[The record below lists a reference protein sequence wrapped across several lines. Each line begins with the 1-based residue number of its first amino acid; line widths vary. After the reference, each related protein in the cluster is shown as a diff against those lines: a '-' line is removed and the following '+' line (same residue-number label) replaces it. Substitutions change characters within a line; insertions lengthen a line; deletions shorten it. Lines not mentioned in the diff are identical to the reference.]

1 MPYHLNKLRALHK
14 KLDLTA
20 KDNSITI
27 KGTPN
32 NIQRVVVCNTA
43 TYELVKSTFQNSLK
57 AQGLYT
63 SIQTNRDENNTTV
76 VAVVVN
82 VKTKKEISLFIIQT
96 SSIQH
101 RPFL

>member
-1 MPYHLNKLRALHK
+1 MPYHLNKLCALHK
-14 KLDLTA
+14 KRDLPA
-20 KDNSITI
+20 MDNSIAI

-32 NIQRVVVCNTA
+32 NIQIVIVCNTA

>member
-1 MPYHLNKLRALHK
+1 MPYHLNKLRALQK

-20 KDNSITI
+20 KDNSIAI
-27 KGTPN
+27 KGTLN
-32 NIQRVVVCNTA
+32 NIQIVIVCNTA
-43 TYELVKSTFQNSLK
+43 AYKLVKSSFQNSLK